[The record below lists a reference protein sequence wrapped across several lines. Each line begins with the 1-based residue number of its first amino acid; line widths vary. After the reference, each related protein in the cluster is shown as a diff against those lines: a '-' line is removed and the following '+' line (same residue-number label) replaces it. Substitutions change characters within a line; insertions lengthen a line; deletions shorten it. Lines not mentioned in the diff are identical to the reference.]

1 METIKTPEKTNLG
14 EIPSF
19 VPSPASLQIEF
30 NPCFFHMC
38 HGQKSRFLGDGRPP
52 TFNNGILIMGPYK
65 PLLLGWWVYP
75 LLYGNVMGV
84 DRPDRTYT
92 PQKFNNPPNWKGDQ
106 NKERIEPQ
114 PNASIKPP
122 HFSVSRCIHF
132 GWAVRDPWF
141 NLFLVGGFSPTHLKN
156 MGQNGFIFPK

>member
-1 METIKTPEKTNLG
+1 MVGEPLVYQIYKYIYMGISMETIKTPEKTNLG

-65 PLLLGWWVYP
+65 PLLLG
-75 LLYGNVMGV
+75 
-84 DRPDRTYT
+84 
-92 PQKFNNPPNWKGDQ
+92 
-106 NKERIEPQ
+106 
-114 PNASIKPP
+114 
-122 HFSVSRCIHF
+122 
-132 GWAVRDPWF
+132 
-141 NLFLVGGFSPTHLKN
+141 
-156 MGQNGFIFPK
+156 